1 MLMQGQ
7 TTIYVC
13 PQYIPPTYECIYVY
27 EESTHVCAGACA
39 YLSHC
44 QCFVMSGQTSTTTA
58 TTHMAL
64 INFWPRAWGSTNWN
78 ELGKQTDGM
87 GAANWRLGMGIC
99 AYTEPGWRLL
109 LLASIVRCWL
119 VLLYG
124 RKSILWQNAKHIYL
138 FTLASR
144 QRRPLPL
151 PNFPFL
157 PAVCMLVHVRRSRLV
172 LRHLP
177 SVYSTCPTEYMKKH
191 NEAQTTKCWWAVKG
205 QWWHHR
211 CNINLTETN
220 EISLTCLNIKL
231 KSKYLR

>member
-44 QCFVMSGQTSTTTA
+44 QCFVMSGQTNTTTA

-87 GAANWRLGMGIC
+87 GAANWRLETGHGDMCIYRTWMETPSAGVHR
-99 AYTEPGWRLL
+99 T
-109 LLASIVRCWL
+109 LLACAA
-119 VLLYG
+119 
-124 RKSILWQNAKHIYL
+124 LWPQVNSLTKCQAYL
-138 FTLASR
+138 FIYFSFQAAKTTPAPELPIPPSCLYARPRPTFSSRFASLAKCLFN
-144 QRRPLPL
+144 LPHRVYEKTQWSTNNQVL
-151 PNFPFL
+151 VGGKG
-157 PAVCMLVHVRRSRLV
+157 AVVA
-172 LRHLP
+172 P
-177 SVYSTCPTEYMKKH
+177 
-191 NEAQTTKCWWAVKG
+191 
-205 QWWHHR
+205 
-211 CNINLTETN
+211 
-220 EISLTCLNIKL
+220 
-231 KSKYLR
+231 